1 VKKYAMENDIC
12 LTIPMPLQ
20 VIVDDVGWWSGKD
33 GSRINQPYRTGM
45 SRDHVPEDYAALAE
59 FGRKLHT
66 KIMAGLVLCEWDKVN
81 LLRKLPS
88 STWMGTQWS
97 MAGHREDEKEKAAWI
112 IRNARENIEIGLHG
126 IGHEFWKN
134 KKMQRAEFHN
144 RQCEMRERDI
154 IRKHLEYFFKLME
167 QYDLASRLSCF
178 IPPAMKHSF
187 GNGDEGFQKLL
198 YEVGISYVATHF
210 KKARLYSKPIHPKVT
225 WECGVML
232 VDRGKHAPVWNDTN
246 CDPVFSFDGPILP
259 LHWPNILHHDPE
271 KNSMVV
277 DRWVKFIKTGAEKK
291 GCVLSRNFR
300 SCVTQFSYKMFSKI
314 DKINN
319 GYIVDLSWK
328 KHIPLNLL
336 EDVFFLKV
344 EKPSEMGLKIF
355 GAEPAIAPKGPR
367 SLLFE
372 MTPVN
377 GVEKVI
383 VVIKDSGEH

>member
-1 VKKYAMENDIC
+1 MENDIQ

-33 GSRINQPYRTGM
+33 ESHINQPFRTGM
-45 SRDHVPEDYAALAE
+45 SRDHVPEDYLALAQL
-59 FGRKLHT
+59 GRKLHM
-66 KIMAGLVLCEWDKVN
+66 KIPAGFVLCEWDKFN
-81 LLRKLPS
+81 ILRKLPS

-97 MAGHREDEKEKAAWI
+97 MAGHRKDEKEKAAWI
-112 IRNARENIEIGLHG
+112 IRNAGENIEISLHG
-126 IGHEFWKN
+126 IGHEFWIN
-134 KKMQRAEFHN
+134 KKMQRAEFHDE
-144 RQCEMRERDI
+144 QCKMRDRDI
-154 IRKHLEYFFKLME
+154 IRKHLEYYFQLMD
-167 QYDLASRLSCF
+167 QYGFSPRPSCF

-187 GNGDEGFQKLL
+187 GNKDEGFQKLL
-198 YEVGISYVATHF
+198 NEAGISYVATDF
-210 KKARLYSKPIHPKVT
+210 KKARQYSKPIHTKIT

-232 VDRGKHAPVWNDTN
+232 VDRGKHVPGWSDTN
-246 CDPVFSFDGPILP
+246 CDPIFSFDGPILP

-277 DRWVKFIKTGAEKK
+277 DRWVKFIKTGAKK
-291 GCVLSRNFR
+291 NGYLLSANIRA
-300 SCVTQFSYKMFSKI
+300 CVTQFSYRLFSKI

-344 EKPSEMGLKIF
+344 EKPSEMELKIF
-355 GAEPAIAPKGPR
+355 GAEPAFVPSGSR
-367 SLLFE
+367 SLLLA
-372 MTPVN
+372 MTPVK